1 MKDKILNNVFFKSTL
16 ILLIGGTL
24 TKVVGF
30 ILKIIITRKIGTVGI
45 GLYSLMSGT
54 MGLLTTISIFSY
66 PTAMSA
72 LISRKQYDSK
82 TLLISSIFIS
92 AIINILLIIIML
104 LFLPIL
110 TNNLLKEPRL
120 YYPIICVLL
129 TLPFISI
136 SSIIKGYF
144 WGKQNMFPYM
154 LSNFLEQIT
163 RMILITAFITKI
175 VKINLIYSICFIILV
190 NIIGEIVSYSLFK
203 DRLIRFNERIIIK
216 FKKKKR

>member
-104 LFLPIL
+104 LFLPI
-110 TNNLLKEPRL
+110 
-120 YYPIICVLL
+120 
-129 TLPFISI
+129 
-136 SSIIKGYF
+136 
-144 WGKQNMFPYM
+144 
-154 LSNFLEQIT
+154 
-163 RMILITAFITKI
+163 
-175 VKINLIYSICFIILV
+175 
-190 NIIGEIVSYSLFK
+190 
-203 DRLIRFNERIIIK
+203 
-216 FKKKKR
+216 